1 MAMNCCEVPFG
12 IDGFEGVTAIDT
24 RTAGPTV
31 IVVLPVTE
39 PDAALTC
46 EVPGGSFVL
55 DKTDF
60 KALTGPNATSDES
73 RKGEPVLT
81 PEYVATLKRTSVLR
95 HQICDSRALLRQ
107 VKSGRCEQ
115 EDFDKNFRLWLPQNF
130 TDEEQKVLIKC
141 QIDLATR

>member
-1 MAMNCCEVPFG
+1 MGSSRPLRF
-12 IDGFEGVTAIDT
+12 
-24 RTAGPTV
+24 PTV
-31 IVVLPVTE
+31 LILLAVACAAPASAADE
-39 PDAALTC
+39 KKIPDAALTC